1 MLSLLTRQIQRRAR
15 FIVLLAVILTVGA
28 GVYGAGVFSHLSS
41 EEGFEAGKT
50 QSAAVSDAISHDF
63 PQTPSGA
70 IILFTS
76 HDGTAMDT
84 PANRTEVQ
92 RLLKPLQSDTS
103 QIITYYTT
111 GQPSL
116 LSRDQTQTYA
126 VAALKGNHDEQYQR
140 LTRFISDTHSH
151 QLDVAVGG
159 QLMAQRQSNEQ
170 VKHDLEIAELISLPL
185 LALLLV
191 LVFRGVIAATMPLML
206 GIVAIV
212 GGLAVVRLL
221 THIANID
228 QYAINVITVLG
239 LGLSVD
245 YSLLMVSRYREE
257 LHRQPDVLTAVHHT
271 IMTSGRTIFFS
282 GLTVII
288 SLLSL
293 SIFPIGFLRSISLGG
308 VAALVVAII
317 TALTLLPAALLLL
330 GHRINAWHLGAKPS
344 PTEGSNLWG
353 RLNRI
358 TSRSPLLTIALA
370 IVLILA
376 MAAPFQRVH
385 YMAFDYRSLPVG
397 SSSRTVAEAVAKN
410 FGAPDDGTATVLYQ
424 PDDPNLPPAAVAQ
437 AKAAVAQAIAAGR
450 AAGAPPEAALASAAR
465 LPAPLPAQVAD
476 LKHRLETTADVT
488 TVDPPTPSKD
498 GHSYRLVVHYR
509 ENDADE
515 TGQQLVKHIRSLTA
529 THGSLQVGG
538 PDAIVLDTLEVISQ
552 YVPWALAVI
561 IIAMGLLLTLMLR
574 SLLIPLQA
582 IVLSGFGLLAS
593 FGLLVFIF
601 QDGHL
606 TSGSWLAHTG
616 GLSSTILLL
625 IFTMAFGL
633 SMDYATF
640 LYSRIREEYDKSATP
655 RKPSMPAS
663 SVPATS
669 SPLLPSLC
677 LWSWPP
683 SLVPKSPCYSK
694 LASAWHWPF
703 SSMPSLSASSWCRQ
717 SCNYSA
723 EPTGMLPSG

>member
-221 THIANID
+221 THVANID

-257 LHRQPDVLTAVHHT
+257 LHRQPDVATAVYHT

-308 VAALVVAII
+308 VAALVVAIV

-330 GHRINAWHLGAKPS
+330 GHHINAWRLGPKPGTS
-344 PTEGSNLWG
+344 EGSSFWG
-353 RLNRI
+353 HLNRL

-370 IVLILA
+370 IVLILILA
-376 MAAPFQRVH
+376 IPFQRVH

-397 SSSRTVAEAVAKN
+397 SSSRVVAETLAKN
-410 FGAPDDGTATVLYQ
+410 FGTLGDGSATVLYQ
-424 PDDPNLPPAAVAQ
+424 PDNASLPPAVAAP
-437 AKAAVAQAIAAGR
+437 AKATT
-450 AAGAPPEAALASAAR
+450 PAAR
-465 LPAPLPAQVAD
+465 LPAAPVAD
-476 LKHRLETTADVT
+476 LKHRLEAIPDVT
-488 TVDPPTPSKD
+488 TVEPPTPSKD
-498 GHSYRLVVHYR
+498 GHTYRLVVHYQ
-509 ENDADE
+509 EGDSNE
-515 TGQQLVKHIRSLTA
+515 TGQHLVKAIRSLND
-529 THGSLQVGG
+529 THGSVQVGG
-538 PDAIVLDTLEVISQ
+538 PAAVVIDTLAIIGQ
-552 YVPWALAVI
+552 YIPWALSVI
-561 IIAMGLLLTLMLR
+561 VIAMGLLLTLMLR

-582 IVLSGFGLLAS
+582 IILSGFGLLAS

-601 QDGHL
+601 QDGHF
-606 TSGSWLAHTG
+606 TSRAWLAHTG

-640 LYSRIREEYDKSATP
+640 LYSRIREEYDKTGSTQEAVHAGVERTGYIITAAAVL
-655 RKPSMPAS
+655 MFVVVAAFAS
-663 SVPATS
+663 SKIPMLQQVGIGMA
-669 SPLLPSLC
+669 LAVLIDAFIVRIL
-677 LWSWPP
+677 
-683 SLVPKSPCYSK
+683 LVPSVMQLLGRTNWYAPKW
-694 LASAWHWPF
+694 LARWHI
-703 SSMPSLSASSWCRQ
+703 RH
-717 SCNYSA
+717 
-723 EPTGMLPSG
+723 E